1 MCVLTLGELN
11 KLFNINCC
19 IYLPKFFLNKWTVSK
34 FISKINFGLSFV
46 DAWVTQVVLE
56 YLPLRRVCI
65 CVFLHG
71 RTDYA
76 HKNIEIWWWRSP
88 WLSGEEQWRWHLVST
103 CDLVLFVGLAWVD
116 PELTRMKPPR
126 PLLEIPACP
135 DLAGTVLCLHV
146 CLGRYL
152 TGLSF
157 HGHQRLYLKLTCIFC
172 LGWSLPRPRID
183 FFSLH
188 MERYKF

>member
-46 DAWVTQVVLE
+46 DTWVTQVVLE

-135 DLAGTVLCLHV
+135 DLAGTLSSCLSWPLFDWLVLSWSPTVVFKTHLH
-146 CLGRYL
+146 
-152 TGLSF
+152 F
-157 HGHQRLYLKLTCIFC
+157 
-172 LGWSLPRPRID
+172 LPRLVSPAPTNR
-183 FFSLH
+183 LL
-188 MERYKF
+188 